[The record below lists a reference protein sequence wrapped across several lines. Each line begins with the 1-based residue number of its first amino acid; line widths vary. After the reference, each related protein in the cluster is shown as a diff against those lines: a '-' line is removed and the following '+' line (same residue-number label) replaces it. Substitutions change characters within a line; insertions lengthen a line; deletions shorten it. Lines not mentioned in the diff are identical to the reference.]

1 MFYKFSFF
9 FSFFGW
15 LINSEFEGNFLEYD
29 FWPPAHPAPSYQF
42 VHGSHMYRMDIS
54 HVVAAA
60 CTKLIRGGGGSE
72 NCILVVK
79 TEYGPQFE
87 ILKNFARF
95 FFDL

>member
-1 MFYKFSFF
+1 
-9 FSFFGW
+9 
-15 LINSEFEGNFLEYD
+15 
-29 FWPPAHPAPSYQF
+29 
-42 VHGSHMYRMDIS
+42 MYRMDIS

-60 CTKLIRGGGGSE
+60 CTKLIRGGGGGSE